1 MFNSVLKGIME
12 NENVEL
18 YEKKKFIKPNGSESV
33 TWELKGKIPCNIQEN
48 QDFGQELI
56 ASETGDVVQ
65 AIYNLRTSAKIEE
78 GQRIKRIEDDNL
90 LYEIRRI
97 YHAGKKTI
105 LEHYKAYLTR
115 VDNQ

>member
-1 MFNSVLKGIME
+1 MFNTVLRGILE
-12 NENVEL
+12 NETVEV
-18 YEKKKFIKPNGSESV
+18 YEKETFIKPNGSESV
-33 TWELKGKIPCNIQEN
+33 KWVLKGKILCNIQEN
-48 QDFGQELI
+48 KDYGQELI

-65 AIYNLRTSAKIEE
+65 AVYNLRTKSKIQD
-78 GQRIKRIEDDNL
+78 GQRIKRIEDDGL
-90 LYEIRRI
+90 LYEIRRT